1 MSQNSTNTRLDS
13 TDIETVNKI
22 VDAMRDCRRLLF
34 VTGAGMS
41 ADSGLPTYRGVG
53 GLYNDGET
61 VEGMTIEQC
70 LSKAVFDSKPEL
82 TWKYLSEVEQ
92 AARNAT
98 YNRGHSVI
106 AELESRFDVWTLTQ
120 NIDGFHLLAGS
131 KQVIEIHG
139 TMRRL
144 KCTECEFSQDKE
156 SYEELSIP
164 PLCPQCD
171 QMLRPDVVLFDEML
185 PESALATYHEVT
197 SIPFDITFS
206 IGTTS
211 VFPYIAAPIHI
222 ARQTGNFAV
231 EINPGETQVSHLV
244 DYRISAKAALA
255 LDAIWNSVCSI
266 SR

>member
-1 MSQNSTNTRLDS
+1 MKT
-13 TDIETVNKI
+13 IGKV
-22 VDAMRDCRRLLF
+22 VDALRDCRRLLF

-70 LSKAVFDSKPEL
+70 LSKAVFDSRPEL

-98 YNRGHSVI
+98 FNRGHSVI
-106 AELESRFDVWTLTQ
+106 SEIESRFDVWTLTQ

-131 KQVIEIHG
+131 EHVIEIHG

-144 KCTECEFSQDKE
+144 KCTACEFSQDKD
-156 SYEELSIP
+156 SYEGMAIP
-164 PLCPQCD
+164 PRCPQCD
-171 QMLRPDVVLFDEML
+171 KMLRPDVVLFDEML
-185 PESALATYHEVT
+185 PESALAKYQEVT
-197 SIPFDITFS
+197 SIPFDMTFT

-211 VFPYIAAPIHI
+211 VFPYIAAPIHM
-222 ARQTGNFAV
+222 ARQAGNIAV
-231 EINPGETQVSHLV
+231 EINPSETQVSHLV
-244 DYRISAKAALA
+244 DFRISANAALV
-255 LDAIWNSVCSI
+255 LDAIWNSVCSD